1 VTTLLVPIALIGWI
15 PLVIVLF
22 ALVPVRTATAVAV
35 IGAWLFLPPFAIEI
49 SGLPDLSKV
58 TAAAVGCML
67 GTLVFGFDRLLS
79 FRPRWFDLP
88 MFMWCLCGIGSSLAN
103 GLGLYD
109 GLSDALAYTLLWGLP
124 YLVGRIYFGTP
135 EDLRYFSVAMV
146 IGGLIYVPP
155 CVLEMRISPQ
165 LLRILYGHSPFLAQR
180 LGGYRPQVFFF
191 TGLEC
196 GLWMAAAAL
205 AGWWLWYRGGLQRIG
220 TTPFG
225 SVLLP
230 ILTATAIFCRS
241 TGAIAL
247 LAFIMIVLW
256 VSDRFKTRLLLAVLL
271 LSGPLYVGVRV
282 TQLWNGRSA
291 VDLSAALV
299 GADRAQSLEWRF
311 MCEDLLMK
319 KALQKPIFGWGGWGR
334 NLVFF
339 GEDEP
344 GSSST
349 PVDKRQNVPTDGLWI
364 IILGAKGYV
373 GLGLFYLCFAL
384 SVIRFLWQFPG
395 RSLGDPRLAAAWL
408 AVAFLNIYM
417 IDCLLNGFVN
427 IIYITLAGGLIGL
440 EPSQLRARA
449 APRPGI
455 GAAGGRGAASGIE
468 MSGEGPHS
476 GRLVRADRCRSL
488 ARSFKQEGRLEEA
501 DDAWRQALDLLGAV
515 LAADPGSGELRRR
528 WCDCANDLAWLRANH
543 PDPARRDP
551 ISALALARRTADV
564 CPDGAAYWNTLGVA
578 HYRAGDAHA
587 AVAAL
592 DRATALGGGTAFDFV
607 FLAMAHARLGD
618 LVGARQE
625 LDCAILQAGREFPGH
640 PELAGFCVEARA
652 LLAGAD
658 TPAAAR

>member
-1 VTTLLVPIALIGWI
+1 VTPLVPIALIGWI

-22 ALVPVRTATAVAV
+22 ALMPVRTATAVAV
-35 IGAWLFLPPFAIEI
+35 IGAWLFLPPFGITI
-49 SGLPDLSKV
+49 SGLPDYTKV

-67 GTLVFGFDRLLS
+67 GTLLFGTDRLLS
-79 FRPRWFDLP
+79 FRPRWFDMP
-88 MFMWCLCGIGSSLAN
+88 MLMWCLCGICSSLEN

-109 GLSDALAYTLLWGLP
+109 GLSDALNFTLLWGLP

-135 EDLRYFSVAMV
+135 EDLRYFAVAMV

-165 LLRILYGHSPFLAQR
+165 LLRIFYGNSPFLAVR

-196 GLWMAAAAL
+196 GLWMVAAAL
-205 AGWWLWYRGGLQRIG
+205 AAWWMWYRGGLRRIKMI
-220 TTPFG
+220 PFG

-230 ILTATAIFCRS
+230 ILIATAILCRS

-247 LAFIMIVLW
+247 LALGMIVLW
-256 VSDRFKTRLLLAVLL
+256 VSDRFKTRLLLAALL
-271 LSGPLYVGVRV
+271 LPGPLYVGTRV
-282 TQLWNGRSA
+282 TQLWTGQSA
-291 VDLSAALV
+291 VDLADALV
-299 GADRAQSLEWRF
+299 GADRAQSLEYRF
-311 MCEDLLMK
+311 MCENLLIK
-319 KALQKPIFGWGGWGR
+319 RAIQRPIFGWGGWAR
-334 NLVFF
+334 SAVYF

-344 GSSST
+344 GSSYT
-349 PVDKRQNVPTDGLWI
+349 PVNQRKNVTTDGFWI
-364 IILGAKGYV
+364 IILGTKGYV
-373 GLGLFYLCFAL
+373 GLGLFYLSFVLPA
-384 SVIRFLWQFPG
+384 VRFLWRFPA

-408 AVAFLNIYM
+408 AVGFLNMYI
-417 IDCLLNGFVN
+417 IDCLLNSFPN
-427 IIYITLAGGLIGL
+427 AIYITLAGGLISL
-440 EPSQLRARA
+440 EPSQLRAMA
-449 APRPGI
+449 SSRPGI
-455 GAAGGRGAASGIE
+455 GAAGG
-468 MSGEGPHS
+468 PHS
-476 GRLVRADRCRSL
+476 GRLARADRCRSL
-488 ARSFKQEGRLEEA
+488 ARSFKQEGRLDEA

-515 LAADPGSGELRRR
+515 LEADPGSDALRRR

-551 ISALALARRTADV
+551 ISAVTLARRAADI

-578 HYRAGDAHA
+578 HYRAGDARA

-618 LVGARQE
+618 LLGARQE

-640 PELAGFCVEARA
+640 PELSGFCDEAQA
-652 LLAGAD
+652 VLAGGAGAQ
-658 TPAAAR
+658 AATL

>member
-1 VTTLLVPIALIGWI
+1 VTPLVPIALIGWI

-22 ALVPVRTATAVAV
+22 ALVPVRMATAVAV
-35 IGAWLFLPPFAIEI
+35 IGAWLFLPPFGITI
-49 SGLPDLSKV
+49 SGLPDYSKI
-58 TAAAVGCML
+58 TAAAIGCML
-67 GTLVFGFDRLLS
+67 GTLVFSTDRLLS
-79 FRPRWFDLP
+79 FRPRWFDMP
-88 MFMWCLCGIGSSLAN
+88 MLMWCLCGICSSLEN

-109 GLSDALAYTLLWGLP
+109 GLSDALTYTLLWGLP
-124 YLVGRIYFGTP
+124 YLMGRIYFGTP
-135 EDLRYFSVAMV
+135 DDLRYFAVAMV
-146 IGGLIYVPP
+146 IGGLMYVPP

-165 LLRILYGHSPFLAQR
+165 LLRIFYGHSPFLAVR
-180 LGGYRPQVFFF
+180 LGGYRPQVFFY

-196 GLWMAAAAL
+196 GMWMVAAAL
-205 AGWWLWYRGGLQRIG
+205 AGWWMWYRGGLRRIKMI
-220 TTPFG
+220 PFG

-230 ILTATAIFCRS
+230 ILIATAILCRS

-247 LAFIMIVLW
+247 LAIGMIVLW
-256 VSDRFKTRLLLAVLL
+256 VSDRFKTRLLLAAFLFA
-271 LSGPLYVGVRV
+271 GPLYAGTRL
-282 TQLWNGRSA
+282 TQLWTGRSA
-291 VDLSAALV
+291 VDLATALV
-299 GADRAQSLEWRF
+299 GGDRAMSLEYRF

-319 KALQKPIFGWGGWGR
+319 RALQRPIFGWGGWGR
-334 NLVFF
+334 SAAYF

-344 GSSST
+344 GASST
-349 PVDKRQNVPTDGLWI
+349 PAHLKKNVPTDGLWI
-364 IILGAKGYV
+364 IILGSKGYV
-373 GLGLFYLCFAL
+373 GLGLFYLSFVLPA
-384 SVIRFLWQFPG
+384 IRFLWRFPG
-395 RSLGDPRLAAAWL
+395 QSLGDPRLAAAWL
-408 AVAFLNIYM
+408 AVGFLNIYM

-427 IIYITLAGGLIGL
+427 IIYVTLAGGLIGL
-440 EPSQLRARA
+440 EPSQFRAMA

-455 GAAGGRGAASGIE
+455 GAARGRGAGSGIE

-501 DDAWRQALDLLGAV
+501 DNAWRQALDLLGAV
-515 LAADPGSGELRRR
+515 LEADPGSGALRRR

-551 ISALALARRTADV
+551 ISAVALARRAADV

-578 HYRAGDAHA
+578 YYRAGDAHA

-592 DRATALGGGTAFDFV
+592 DRATALGGGTAFDYV

-618 LVGARQE
+618 LVDARQE
-625 LDCAILQAGREFPGH
+625 LDCAMLRAGRESPGH
-640 PELAGFCVEARA
+640 PELSGFCDEAQA